1 MSRLAGGRRRLA
13 AAGTGAAGAVRRAN
27 LAGVARVVVAG
38 GAAAA
43 LVHAAAVQPLEL
55 DLVAATGEPETPVVD
70 TALPTRVTQICS
82 GSELTGILGVPDV
95 AIPATVAAAAA
106 PTDLLPVEPA
116 PGGALSAT
124 SGATRLLEIDARGGS
139 ASAALPATGPVRLTG
154 EGALAP
160 AVAGTQEWLRT
171 APDLR
176 GLVSAPCATGASD
189 LWLLAGGAGPGR
201 QERLVLTNPGANPV
215 TADVTVHGD
224 VGALGDPVVE
234 TVAPGGRVS
243 LLLDARFG
251 EEQHPAVHVR
261 ADGGGLHATLTDTW
275 VAGSTPLGAETTTA
289 TAPPATVHVV
299 PAAVFAAGPTSLRV
313 AVPGEQGAVVKVT
326 VLAQDGL
333 VPLTGES
340 VLSVGAGA
348 VGELPLTGV
357 PAGTDAVVIRSDV
370 PVVASV
376 FSRVGPSTAASE
388 IAWSVA
394 GTGLRRVGGAA
405 FAATPS
411 VARTLHLVS
420 TGGSSTARVVSVID
434 GTPRTQT
441 VQLESDGLAAVPL
454 EGATSVWVRSEG
466 GSGELRGA
474 VISSSGA
481 DAARMLSSMPLVET
495 PVTSA
500 VSRAFPVP

>member
-1 MSRLAGGRRRLA
+1 MSRLAGTRTRLV
-13 AAGTGAAGAVRRAN
+13 AAGSGAARSLRRVN
-27 LAGVARVVVAG
+27 LAGVTRDVVVG

-43 LVHAAAVQPLEL
+43 LVHAAAVRPLDL
-55 DLVAATGEPETPVVD
+55 DLVAASGEPETPVVD
-70 TALPTRVTQICS
+70 SALPTRASQICS
-82 GSELTGILGVPDV
+82 GSELTGIPGVPDV
-95 AIPATVAAAAA
+95 AIPASVTAASA
-106 PTDLLPVEPA
+106 PADLLPVEPA
-116 PGGALSAT
+116 PGGTLSAT
-124 SGATRLLEIDARGGS
+124 SGATRLLEVDARGGS
-139 ASAALPATGPVRLTG
+139 ATATLPATGPVRLTG
-154 EGALAP
+154 GGALAP
-160 AVAGTQEWLRT
+160 AVTGTQEWLRA

-224 VGALGDPVVE
+224 AGPLGDPAVE

-275 VAGSTPLGAETTTA
+275 VSGSTPLGAETTTA
-289 TAPPATVHVV
+289 TAAPSTVHVV
-299 PAAVFAAGPTSLRV
+299 PAAVVGAGPTTLRV

-326 VLAQDGL
+326 VLAPDGL

-348 VGELPLTGV
+348 VGELALAGV
-357 PAGTDAVVIRSDV
+357 PAGTDAVVIRADV

-376 FSRVGPSTAASE
+376 FSRVGPGTVPGE

-394 GTGLRRVGGAA
+394 GTGLRKVGGAA
-405 FAATPS
+405 FAPTPS
-411 VARTLHLVS
+411 VTRTLHLVS
-420 TGGSSTARVVSVID
+420 TGGSSTAQVVTVID
-434 GTPRTQT
+434 GTARSQT
-441 VQLESDGLAAVPL
+441 VQLQADGLAAVPL
-454 EGATSVWVRSEG
+454 EGATSVWVRREG

-474 VISSSGA
+474 VISSTRVA
-481 DAARMLSSMPLVET
+481 AARMISSMPLVET

>member
-1 MSRLAGGRRRLA
+1 MSRLAGGRSRLA
-13 AAGTGAAGAVRRAN
+13 AAGTGVAGAVRRVN
-27 LAGVARVVVAG
+27 LAGVARVLVVG

-43 LVHAAAVQPLEL
+43 LVHAAAVRPLEL
-55 DLVAATGEPETPVVD
+55 DLVAASGEPETPVVG
-70 TALPTRVTQICS
+70 TALPTRATQICS
-82 GSELTGILGVPDV
+82 GSELTGILGVPDL
-95 AIPATVAAAAA
+95 AIRATVAAAAA
-106 PTDLLPVEPA
+106 PADLLPVEPA
-116 PGGALSAT
+116 AGGTLSAT
-124 SGATRLLEIDARGGS
+124 SGATRLLEVDARGGS
-139 ASAALPATGPVRLTG
+139 ASAALPEAGPVRLTG

-160 AVAGTQEWLRT
+160 AVAGTQEWLRN

-224 VGALGDPVVE
+224 TGPLGDPAVE

-243 LLLDARFG
+243 LLLDARFAD
-251 EEQHPAVHVR
+251 EKHPAVHVR

-289 TAPPATVHVV
+289 TAAPSTVHVV
-299 PAAVFAAGPTSLRV
+299 PAAVFAGGPTSLRV

-326 VLAQDGL
+326 VLAPDGL

-357 PAGTDAVVIRSDV
+357 PAGTDAVVVRSDV

-376 FSRVGPSTAASE
+376 SSRIGDGKAASE
-388 IAWSVA
+388 LAWSVA
-394 GTGLRRVGGAA
+394 GTGLSRVGGAA

-411 VARTLHLVS
+411 VTRTLHLVS
-420 TGGSSTARVVSVID
+420 TGGSSTAQVVTVID
-434 GTPRTQT
+434 GTPRSQT
-441 VQLESDGLAAVPL
+441 VQLQPDGLAAVPL
-454 EGATSVWVRSEG
+454 EGATSVWVRREG
-466 GSGELRGA
+466 GGGELRGA

-481 DAARMLSSMPLVET
+481 GAARMLSSLPLLET